1 MSEGG
6 AKKEVTGTDVQ
17 ILEIER
23 DRLRRR
29 LGFWEERI
37 IKIERGAGA

>member
-1 MSEGG
+1 MSEGT

-17 ILEIER
+17 ILEVER

-29 LGFWEERI
+29 LNFWEARIRKVERAD
-37 IKIERGAGA
+37 GT